1 MVDGVCRRG
10 ISSGAETDVG
20 ELYSIS
26 TLTEMRLLGS
36 RVPKDPEFIF
46 HLHHQGLGFDRLP
59 LPRLGFVSRTISN
72 TMSD

>member
-1 MVDGVCRRG
+1 MVDGVCRHG
-10 ISSGAETDVG
+10 ISGEAETDVG

-26 TLTEMRLLGS
+26 TLSEMRLLGR
-36 RVPKDPEFIF
+36 RVPKDLEFIF

-59 LPRLGFVSRTISN
+59 LPRLCLVSRTISN